1 MFLFVFI
8 AAFIICAIILSA
20 ISNAF
25 MRLMG
30 ADMYFFNI
38 KVRMIICAVVALF
51 FAILTLPG

>member
-8 AAFIICAIILSA
+8 VAFIISAVILSA
-20 ISNAF
+20 ICNAF

-30 ADMYFFNI
+30 ADLYFFNV
-38 KVRMIICAVVALF
+38 KVRVIICAAVALF